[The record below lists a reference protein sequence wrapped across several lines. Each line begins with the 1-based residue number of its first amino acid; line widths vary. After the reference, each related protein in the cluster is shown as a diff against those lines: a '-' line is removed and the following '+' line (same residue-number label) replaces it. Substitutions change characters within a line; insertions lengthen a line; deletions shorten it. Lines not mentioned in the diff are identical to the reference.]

1 MNPDPTAH
9 NQFQEAVT
17 LARRGNVAQAYR
29 LLQQVTRRNPRN
41 AQAWMWLAYVSQT
54 VEQKRAALR
63 QAMTLQPENQQIRD
77 ALIQIVTPRHIQR
90 AARQGV
96 FIGYAR
102 ADELI
107 AVDLTDSLCQND
119 IRAWLDMTEISTDTT
134 WHGSITRALHES
146 GLMLLILS
154 PAALHSEELR
164 AEMTLFMQTGK
175 IILPV
180 IHEHCDFASLG
191 LLCPPVDFRDNYL
204 LGLQQ
209 LLTLLTTPLGAGN
222 AV

>member
-1 MNPDPTAH
+1 MNTDPTA
-9 NQFQEAVT
+9 NTQFQQAVA
-17 LARRGNVAQAYR
+17 LARRGNAAQAYR
-29 LLQQVTRRNPRN
+29 LLQQVTRKNPGN
-41 AQAWMWLAYVSQT
+41 AQAWMWLAHVSQM

-63 QAMTLQPENQQIRD
+63 QARALLPENQQLREV
-77 ALIQIVTPRHIQR
+77 LLELSTPRHIQK
-90 AARQGV
+90 AARSGV

-102 ADELI
+102 ADELFAI
-107 AVDLTDSLCQND
+107 DLTDSLCQND

-154 PAALHSEELR
+154 PAALQSEELR
-164 AEMTLFMQTGK
+164 AEMTLFLHTGK

-191 LLCPPVDFRDNYL
+191 LLCPPVDFRDNYM
-204 LGLQQ
+204 LGFQQ
-209 LLTLLTTPLGAGN
+209 LLALLTNPQQAGN
-222 AV
+222 TV